1 MLLLS
6 GIASV
11 IIISLFDL
19 FNLIIKLY
27 IKFLK
32 TAPRVGTPLLTNKWL
47 ALVHLGSLNR
57 ILRASLTMFT

>member
-6 GIASV
+6 GIVSV

-27 IKFLK
+27 IKFLS
-32 TAPRVGTPLLTNKWL
+32 TAPRVGTPLFTNKWL
-47 ALVHLGSLNR
+47 ALVHLGSLNK
-57 ILRASLTMFT
+57 ILRASL